1 MSEIIRS
8 LERDLNDFGDA
19 LHLIGG
25 DRLADRHPGEHAG
38 NFGAGAMAVPATPE
52 AAAAVVR
59 WCIKNDVPVVPQ
71 GGRTGLVGGGV
82 SRPGELILS
91 TARLDRIEA
100 IDPLARTVTVGA
112 GVTLQAL
119 QEATA
124 EAGLIPGIDIAARGS
139 ATIGGMIATNAGGI
153 LAFRNGVMRHQ
164 VLGIEAVMP
173 DGNLFCDLTR
183 VLKVSAGPD
192 IKQLLIGSEGA
203 YGFVTRAVLKL
214 ESFNPMRATALVGV
228 PDATAALALI
238 AQFRGRPALQ
248 LEGAE
253 LMWQRYLC
261 DSAAEKGFDL
271 GWLEAD
277 TPAILLMEVSAGSEA
292 EARAALED
300 GLAALWEEHG
310 LTCGIVAAS
319 LDQARR
325 FWALREDG
333 EFMYRHFPAAPS
345 FDVSV
350 PPGALDGYVAGL
362 RQRLKAV
369 DPGLDA
375 YVYGHIADGNLH
387 ISVIGNG
394 YSAPGSKEPI
404 ENAVYAGIAELGGS
418 FSAEHG
424 VGTEKR
430 RAYLSYGN
438 ASRRAVAQAIKA
450 ALDPKN
456 LFNPGKVPYRTDTPR
471 T

>member
-8 LERDLNDFGDA
+8 LQRDLNDFGED
-19 LHLIGG
+19 LHLIGSEK
-25 DRLADRHPGEHAG
+25 LADRHAGEHPG

-59 WCIKNDVPVVPQ
+59 WCAANGVPVVPQ
-71 GGRTGLVGGGV
+71 GGRTGLVGGGI

-100 IDPLARTVTVGA
+100 IDPLARTVTLGA

-119 QEATA
+119 QEAA
-124 EAGLIPGIDIAARGS
+124 AGFGLTPGIDLAARGS

-173 DGNLFCDLTR
+173 DGSLFSDLTR

-214 ESFNPMRATALVGV
+214 DSFNPMRATALVGV
-228 PDATAALALI
+228 RDAASALALI
-238 AQFRGRPALQ
+238 AHFRALPALQ

-253 LMWQRYLC
+253 LMWARYFR
-261 DSAAEKGFDL
+261 DSAGERRFDL
-271 GWLEAD
+271 DWLEDETA
-277 TPAILLMEVSAGSEA
+277 AVLLMEVSAASEA
-292 EARAALED
+292 EARDALEA
-300 GLAALWEEHG
+300 GLADLWERHG
-310 LTCGIVAAS
+310 LTSGIVAAS

-325 FWALREDG
+325 FWALREESD
-333 EFMYRHFPAAPS
+333 FIYRLHPAAPS
-345 FDVSV
+345 YDVSL
-350 PPGALDGYVAGL
+350 PPGALDDYAAGL
-362 RQRLKAV
+362 TARLKTV
-369 DPGLDA
+369 DPGFDA
-375 YVYGHIADGNLH
+375 YVYGHVADGNLH
-387 ISVIGNG
+387 ISVIGK
-394 YSAPGSKEPI
+394 SANAAALKEPI
-404 ENAVYAGIAELGGS
+404 EDAVYTGIAESGGS

-430 RAYLSYGN
+430 RAYLTYGN
-438 ASRRAVAQAIKA
+438 PARRAVAQAIKA
-450 ALDPKN
+450 AFDPEN
-456 LFNPGKVPYRTDTPR
+456 LFNPGKVPFRAD
-471 T
+471 

>member
-1 MSEIIRS
+1 MTEIIRS
-8 LERDLNDFGDA
+8 LQRDLNEFGED
-19 LHLIGG
+19 LHLIGSEK
-25 DRLADRHPGEHAG
+25 LSDRHPGEHRD
-38 NFGAGAMAVPATPE
+38 NFGAGAMAAPATPQ

-59 WCIKNDVPVVPQ
+59 WCVENDVPIVPQ
-71 GGRTGLVGGGV
+71 GGRTGLVGGGI

-91 TARLDRIEA
+91 TARLNRVEA

-119 QEATA
+119 QEAA
-124 EAGLIPGIDIAARGS
+124 AQVGLTPGIDIAARGS

-173 DGNLFCDLTR
+173 DGSLFSDLTR

-214 ESFNPMRATALVGV
+214 ESFNAMRATALVGV
-228 PDATAALALI
+228 KDATSALALI
-238 AQFRGRPALQ
+238 AHFRAQPALQ

-253 LMWQRYLC
+253 LMWRRYLS
-261 DSAAEKGFDL
+261 DSAKDKGFDL
-271 GWLEAD
+271 DWLEAE
-277 TPAILLMEVSAGSEA
+277 TPAILLMEVSAASE
-292 EARAALED
+292 EAARTALED
-300 GLAALWEEHG
+300 GLATLWEEQE
-310 LTCGIVAAS
+310 LTSGIVAAS

-333 EFMYRHFPAAPS
+333 DFMYRHFPAAPS

-350 PPGALDGYVAGL
+350 PPGALDAYVEGL
-362 RQRLKAV
+362 RARLKAI
-369 DPGLDA
+369 DARFDA

-387 ISVIGNG
+387 ISVIGDG
-394 YSAPGSKEPI
+394 VSAGAMKPPI
-404 ENAVYAGIAELGGS
+404 EDAVYTGVEQFGGS

-430 RAYLSYGN
+430 RAYLAYGN
-438 ASRRAVAQAIKA
+438 PARRAVAQAIKA

-456 LFNPGKVPYRTDTPR
+456 LFNPGKVPFRAD
-471 T
+471 

>member
-8 LERDLNDFGDA
+8 LQHDLNHFGED
-19 LHLIGG
+19 LHFIGSEK
-25 DRLADRHPGEHAG
+25 LADRHPGEHAD
-38 NFGAGAMAVPATPE
+38 NFGAGAMAQPATPQ

-59 WCIKNDVPVVPQ
+59 WCAENNVAVVPQ
-71 GGRTGLVGGGV
+71 GGRTGLVGGGI
-82 SRPGELILS
+82 SAPGQLILS
-91 TARLDRIEA
+91 TGRLNRIEA
-100 IDPLARTVTVGA
+100 IDPLARTATVGA

-119 QEATA
+119 QDAAA
-124 EAGLIPGIDIAARGS
+124 EFGLTPGIDLAARGS

-173 DGNLFCDLTR
+173 DGSLFSDLTR

-214 ESFNPMRATALVGV
+214 ENFNAMRATALVGV
-228 PDATAALALI
+228 KDATCALALI
-238 AQFRGRPALQ
+238 AHFRAKPALQ

-253 LMWQRYLC
+253 LMWQRYFR
-261 DSAAEKGFDL
+261 DSAGDKGFDL
-271 GWLEAD
+271 DWLEAD
-277 TPAILLMEVSAGSEA
+277 TPAVLLMEVSAGSEA
-292 EARAALED
+292 EARSALED
-300 GLAALWEEHG
+300 GLAELWEEQE
-310 LTCGIVAAS
+310 LTSGIVAAS

-333 EFMYRHFPAAPS
+333 DFMYRHFPAAPS
-345 FDVSV
+345 FDISV
-350 PPGALDGYVAGL
+350 PPASLDDYVAGL
-362 RQRLKAV
+362 RSRLKAV
-369 DPGLDA
+369 DASFDA

-387 ISVIGNG
+387 ISVIGKG
-394 YSAPGSKEPI
+394 AAAPGLKEPI
-404 ENAVYAGIAELGGS
+404 EDAIYTGVAEFGGS

-430 RAYLSYGN
+430 RAYLTYGN
-438 ASRRAVAQAIKA
+438 PARRAVAQAIKA

-456 LFNPGKVPYRTDTPR
+456 LFNPGKVPFRA
-471 T
+471 

>member
-8 LERDLNDFGDA
+8 LQHDLNHFGED
-19 LHLIGG
+19 LHLIGSEK
-25 DRLADRHPGEHAG
+25 LADRHPGEHAD
-38 NFGAGAMAVPATPE
+38 NFGAGAMAQPATPQ

-59 WCIKNDVPVVPQ
+59 WCAENNVAVVPQ
-71 GGRTGLVGGGV
+71 GGRTGLVGGGI
-82 SRPGELILS
+82 SAPGELILS
-91 TARLDRIEA
+91 TGRLNRIEA
-100 IDPLARTVTVGA
+100 IDPLARTATVGA

-119 QEATA
+119 QDAAA
-124 EAGLIPGIDIAARGS
+124 EFGLTPGIDLAARGS

-173 DGNLFCDLTR
+173 DGSLFSDLTR

-214 ESFNPMRATALVGV
+214 ENFNAMRATALVGV
-228 PDATAALALI
+228 KDATCALALI
-238 AQFRGRPALQ
+238 AHFRAKPALQ

-253 LMWQRYLC
+253 LMWQRYFR
-261 DSAAEKGFDL
+261 DSAGDKGFDL
-271 GWLEAD
+271 DWLEAD
-277 TPAILLMEVSAGSEA
+277 TPAVLLMEVSAGSEA
-292 EARAALED
+292 EARSALED
-300 GLAALWEEHG
+300 GLAELWEEQE
-310 LTCGIVAAS
+310 LTSGIVAAS

-333 EFMYRHFPAAPS
+333 DFMYRHFPAAPS
-345 FDVSV
+345 FDISV
-350 PPGALDGYVAGL
+350 PPASLDDYVAGL
-362 RQRLKAV
+362 RSRLKGV
-369 DPGLDA
+369 DASFDA

-387 ISVIGNG
+387 ISVIGKG
-394 YSAPGSKEPI
+394 AAAPGLKEPI
-404 ENAVYAGIAELGGS
+404 EDAIYTGVAEFGGS

-430 RAYLSYGN
+430 RAYLTYGN
-438 ASRRAVAQAIKA
+438 PARRAVAQAIKA

-456 LFNPGKVPYRTDTPR
+456 LFNPGKVPFRA
-471 T
+471 

>member
-1 MSEIIRS
+1 MSEIIQS
-8 LERDLNDFGDA
+8 LQRDLNEFGDD
-19 LHLIGG
+19 LHLVGG
-25 DRLADRHPGEHAG
+25 ERLADRHPGEHPG
-38 NFGAGAMAVPATPE
+38 NFGAGAMAMPATPE

-59 WCIKNDVPVVPQ
+59 WCAENGVPIVPQ

-82 SRPGELILS
+82 SRPGDLILS
-91 TARLDRIEA
+91 TARLNRIED

-124 EAGLIPGIDIAARGS
+124 EVGLIPGIDLAARGS

-173 DGNLFCDLTR
+173 DGSLFSDLTR

-203 YGFVTRAVLKL
+203 YGFVTRVVLKL

-228 PDATAALALI
+228 RDAASALALI
-238 AQFRGRPALQ
+238 GHFRALPALQ

-253 LMWQRYLC
+253 LMWRRYFL
-261 DSAAEKGFDL
+261 DSAGERGFDL
-271 GWLEAD
+271 DWLEDGTA
-277 TPAILLMEVSAGSEA
+277 AVLLMEVSAASEE
-292 EARAALED
+292 EARTALEE
-300 GLAALWEEHG
+300 GLADLWEQHG
-310 LTCGIVAAS
+310 LTSGIVAAS

-325 FWALREDG
+325 FWALREESD
-333 EFMYRHFPAAPS
+333 FIYRLHPAAPS
-345 FDVSV
+345 FDVSL
-350 PPGALDGYVAGL
+350 PPGALDVYVADL
-362 RQRLKAV
+362 SARLKAV
-369 DPGLDA
+369 HPGFDA
-375 YVYGHIADGNLH
+375 YVYGHVADGNLH
-387 ISVIGNG
+387 LSVIGEG
-394 YSAPGSKEPI
+394 AAAPAVKDAI
-404 ENAVYAGIAELGGS
+404 EDAVYTGVTEAGGS

-430 RAYLSYGN
+430 RAYLTYGN
-438 ASRRAVAQAIKA
+438 PARRALAQAIKA

-456 LFNPGKVPYRTDTPR
+456 LFNPGKVPYRAD
-471 T
+471 

>member
-1 MSEIIRS
+1 MSEFIRS
-8 LERDLNDFGDA
+8 LRRDLNDFGED
-19 LHLIGG
+19 LHLIGS
-25 DRLADRHPGEHAG
+25 DRLGNRHPGEHRD
-38 NFGAGAMAVPATPE
+38 NLGAGVMAEPATSQ

-59 WCIKNDVPVVPQ
+59 WCLQNDVPIVPQ
-71 GGRTGLVGGGV
+71 GGRTGLVGGGI
-82 SRPGELILS
+82 SRTGDLILS
-91 TARLDRIEA
+91 TARLTRIEA

-124 EAGLIPGIDIAARGS
+124 QFGLIPGIDLAARGS

-173 DGNLFCDLTR
+173 DGTLFSDLTR

-203 YGFVTRAVLKL
+203 FGFVTRAVLKL

-228 PDATAALALI
+228 RDATSALALI
-238 AQFRGRPALQ
+238 AHFRAQPALQ

-253 LMWQRYLC
+253 LMWQRHFR
-261 DSAAEKGFDL
+261 DSAADKAFGLD
-271 GWLEAD
+271 WLEAD
-277 TPAILLMEVSAGSEA
+277 TPAVLLMEMSAGSEA
-292 EARAALED
+292 EARGALED
-300 GLAALWEEHG
+300 GLAELWEEQG
-310 LTCGIVAAS
+310 LTSGIVASS

-333 EFMYRHFPAAPS
+333 DFMYRHFPAAPS

-350 PPGALDGYVAGL
+350 PPGALDEYAAGL
-362 RQRLKAV
+362 SARLKAI
-369 DPGLDA
+369 DAGFTA

-387 ISVIGNG
+387 ISVIGDG
-394 YSAPGSKEPI
+394 VAGAAFKEPI
-404 ENAVYAGIAELGGS
+404 EDAVYTGVAELGGS

-430 RAYLSYGN
+430 RAYLTYGN
-438 ASRRAVAQAIKA
+438 PARRAVAQAIKA

-456 LFNPGKVPYRTDTPR
+456 LFNPGKVPYRAD
-471 T
+471 

>member
-8 LERDLNDFGDA
+8 LQQDLNEFGTD

-25 DRLADRHPGEHAG
+25 EKLNGRHPGEHPD
-38 NFGAGAMAVPATPE
+38 NFGAGAMAQPATPE
-52 AAAAVVR
+52 AAVAIVR
-59 WCIKNDVPVVPQ
+59 WCIENNVPVVPQ
-71 GGRTGLVGGGV
+71 GGRTGLVGGGI

-91 TARLDRIEA
+91 TAKLDRIEA
-100 IDPLARTVTVGA
+100 IDPLARTATVGA

-119 QEATA
+119 QEAAA
-124 EAGLIPGIDIAARGS
+124 EFGLTPGIDLAARGS

-173 DGNLFCDLTR
+173 DGSLVSDLTR

-203 YGFVTRAVLKL
+203 YGFVTRAVVKL
-214 ESFNPMRATALVGV
+214 ESLNPVRATALVGV
-228 PDATAALALI
+228 PDATSALALI
-238 AQFRGRPALQ
+238 GYFRAQPSLQ

-253 LMWQRYLC
+253 LMWRNFFV
-261 DSAAEKGFDL
+261 DSARERSFEVD
-271 GWLEAD
+271 WLDEE
-277 TPAILLMEVSAGSEA
+277 TPAVLLMEVSAASE
-292 EARAALED
+292 ENARSALED
-300 GLAALWEEHG
+300 GLAGLWEERG
-310 LTCGIVAAS
+310 LTSGIVAAS
-319 LDQARR
+319 IDQARR
-325 FWALREDG
+325 FWALREESD
-333 EFMYRHFPAAPS
+333 FIYRVQPGAPS

-350 PPGALDGYVAGL
+350 PPGALDAYVAGL
-362 RQRLKAV
+362 KARLKAV
-369 DPGLDA
+369 DSGFDA

-387 ISVIGNG
+387 ISVIGGGVTATNLK
-394 YSAPGSKEPI
+394 AAI
-404 ENAVYAGIAELGGS
+404 EDAVYTGVAEAGGS

-430 RAYLSYGN
+430 RAYLTFGN
-438 ASRRAVAQAIKA
+438 SPRRAVAQAIKA

-456 LFNPGKVPYRTDTPR
+456 LFNPGKVPYRAD
-471 T
+471 

>member
-8 LERDLNDFGDA
+8 LQRDLNEFGGD
-19 LHLIGG
+19 LHLIG
-25 DRLADRHPGEHAG
+25 ADTLGGRHPGEHPD
-38 NFGAGAMAVPATPE
+38 NFGAGAMAMPATPQ

-59 WCIKNDVPVVPQ
+59 WCAQNGVPIVPQ
-71 GGRTGLVGGGV
+71 GGRTGLVGGGI

-91 TARLDRIEA
+91 TARLDRIEE

-124 EAGLIPGIDIAARGS
+124 AFSLTPGIDLAARGS

-164 VLGIEAVMP
+164 VLGLEAVMP
-173 DGNLFCDLTR
+173 DGSLFSDLTR

-228 PDATAALALI
+228 RDAASALALI
-238 AQFRGRPALQ
+238 GHFRSLPALQ

-253 LMWQRYLC
+253 LMWQRYFL
-261 DSAAEKGFDL
+261 DSAGERGFDL
-271 GWLEAD
+271 DWLEDD
-277 TPAILLMEVSAGSEA
+277 TAAVLLMEVSAAGEE
-292 EARAALED
+292 EARTALEE
-300 GLAALWEEHG
+300 GLAGLWEQHG
-310 LTCGIVAAS
+310 LTSGIVAVS

-325 FWALREDG
+325 FWALREESD
-333 EFMYRHFPAAPS
+333 FIYRLHPAAPS
-345 FDVSV
+345 YDVSL
-350 PPGALDGYVAGL
+350 PPGALDAYVADLGA
-362 RQRLKAV
+362 RLKAV
-369 DPGLDA
+369 DPGFDA
-375 YVYGHIADGNLH
+375 YVYGHVADGNLH
-387 ISVIGNG
+387 LSVIGEG
-394 YSAPGSKEPI
+394 AAAPAVKDAI
-404 ENAVYAGIAELGGS
+404 EDAVYTGVTEAGGS

-430 RAYLSYGN
+430 RAYLTYGN
-438 ASRRAVAQAIKA
+438 PARRALAQAIKA

-456 LFNPGKVPYRTDTPR
+456 LFNPGKVPYRAD
-471 T
+471 

>member
-8 LERDLNDFGDA
+8 LQRDLNDFGED
-19 LHLIGG
+19 LHLIGSEKLG
-25 DRLADRHPGEHAG
+25 DRHPGEHRD
-38 NFGAGAMAVPATPE
+38 NFGAGAMAQPATPE

-59 WCIKNDVPVVPQ
+59 WCVENDVPIVPQ
-71 GGRTGLVGGGV
+71 GGRTGLVGGGI

-91 TARLDRIEA
+91 TARLNRIEA
-100 IDPLARTVTVGA
+100 IDPLARTVTLGA

-119 QEATA
+119 QDATA
-124 EAGLIPGIDIAARGS
+124 DVGLIPGIDLAARGS

-173 DGNLFCDLTR
+173 DGSLFSDLTR

-203 YGFVTRAVLKL
+203 YGLVTRAVLKL

-228 PDATAALALI
+228 KDAKSALALI
-238 AQFRGRPALQ
+238 AHFRAAPALQ

-253 LMWQRYLC
+253 LMWQRYLR
-261 DSAAEKGFDL
+261 DSAKDKGFDL
-271 GWLEAD
+271 DWLEED
-277 TPAILLMEVSAGSEA
+277 TPAILLMEVSAASEA
-292 EARAALED
+292 DARTALED
-300 GLAALWEEHG
+300 GLASLWEEHD
-310 LTCGIVAAS
+310 LTSGIVASS

-333 EFMYRHFPAAPS
+333 DFMYRHFPAAPS
-345 FDVSV
+345 FDISV
-350 PPGALDGYVAGL
+350 PPGALDDYVAGL
-362 RQRLKAV
+362 RARLTAI
-369 DPGLDA
+369 DAGFDA

-394 YSAPGSKEPI
+394 VTASAVKAPI
-404 ENAVYAGIAELGGS
+404 EDAVYTGIAEFGGS

-430 RAYLSYGN
+430 RAYLTYGN
-438 ASRRAVAQAIKA
+438 AARRAVAQAIKA

-456 LFNPGKVPYRTDTPR
+456 LFNPGKVPYRAD
-471 T
+471 

>member
-8 LERDLNDFGDA
+8 LQRDLNHFGED
-19 LHLIGG
+19 LHLIGSE
-25 DRLADRHPGEHAG
+25 RLGNRHPGEHRD
-38 NFGAGAMAVPATPE
+38 NFGAGAMTEPATPE
-52 AAAAVVR
+52 AAAAIVR
-59 WCIKNDVPVVPQ
+59 WCLEHTVPIVPQ
-71 GGRTGLVGGGV
+71 GGRTGLVGGGI

-91 TARLDRIEA
+91 TARLNRIEI

-124 EAGLIPGIDIAARGS
+124 EVGLVPGIDLAARGS

-173 DGNLFCDLTR
+173 DGTLFSDLTR

-228 PDATAALALI
+228 RDATSALALI
-238 AQFRGRPALQ
+238 ARFRSQPALQ

-253 LMWQRYLC
+253 LMWQRYLR
-261 DSAAEKGFDL
+261 DSAADKGFDL
-271 GWLEAD
+271 DWLEGDA
-277 TPAILLMEVSAGSEA
+277 PAILLMEVSAGSEA
-292 EARAALED
+292 EAREALEE
-300 GLAALWEEHG
+300 GLSALWEEQG
-310 LTCGIVAAS
+310 LSSGIVAAS

-333 EFMYRHFPAAPS
+333 DFMYRHFPAAPS

-350 PPGALDGYVAGL
+350 PPGALDDYVTGL
-362 RQRLKAV
+362 RSRLKAI
-369 DPGLDA
+369 DASFDA

-387 ISVIGNG
+387 ISVIGDG
-394 YSAPGSKEPI
+394 VAGATFKEPI
-404 ENAVYAGIAELGGS
+404 EDAVYSGVAELGGS

-430 RAYLSYGN
+430 RAYLTYGN
-438 ASRRAVAQAIKA
+438 PARRAVAHAIKA
-450 ALDPKN
+450 ALDPNN
-456 LFNPGKVPYRTDTPR
+456 LFNPGKVPYRAD
-471 T
+471 

>member
-1 MSEIIRS
+1 MSEFIRS
-8 LERDLNDFGDA
+8 LRRDLNDFGED

-25 DRLADRHPGEHAG
+25 DRLGNRHPGEHRD
-38 NFGAGAMAVPATPE
+38 NLGAGVMAEPATSQ

-59 WCIKNDVPVVPQ
+59 WCLQNDVPIVPQ
-71 GGRTGLVGGGV
+71 GGLTGLVGGGI
-82 SRPGELILS
+82 SRPGDLILS
-91 TARLDRIEA
+91 TARLTRIEA

-124 EAGLIPGIDIAARGS
+124 AFGLVPGIDIAARGS

-173 DGNLFCDLTR
+173 DGTLFSDLTR

-203 YGFVTRAVLKL
+203 FGFVTRAVLKL

-228 PDATAALALI
+228 RDATSALALI
-238 AQFRGRPALQ
+238 AHFRAQPALQ

-253 LMWQRYLC
+253 LMWQRHFR
-261 DSAAEKGFDL
+261 DSAADKAFGLD
-271 GWLEAD
+271 WLEAD
-277 TPAILLMEVSAGSEA
+277 TPAVLLMEVSAGNEA
-292 EARAALED
+292 EARGALED
-300 GLAALWEEHG
+300 GLAELWEEQE
-310 LTCGIVAAS
+310 LTSGIVASS

-333 EFMYRHFPAAPS
+333 DFMYRHFPAAPS

-350 PPGALDGYVAGL
+350 PPGALDEYAAGL
-362 RQRLKAV
+362 WARLKAI
-369 DPGLDA
+369 DAGFTA

-387 ISVIGNG
+387 ISVIGDG
-394 YSAPGSKEPI
+394 VAGAAFKEPI
-404 ENAVYAGIAELGGS
+404 EDAVYTGVAELGGS

-430 RAYLSYGN
+430 RAYLTYGN
-438 ASRRAVAQAIKA
+438 PARRAVAQAIKA

-456 LFNPGKVPYRTDTPR
+456 LFNPGKVPYRAD
-471 T
+471 

>member
-8 LERDLNDFGDA
+8 LQRDLNNFGED
-19 LHLIGG
+19 LHLVGSE
-25 DRLADRHPGEHAG
+25 RLANRHPGEHRD
-38 NFGAGAMAVPATPE
+38 NFGAGVLVEPATPE

-59 WCIKNDVPVVPQ
+59 WCLENDVPIVPQ
-71 GGRTGLVGGGV
+71 GGRTGLVGGGI

-91 TARLDRIEA
+91 TARLNRIKA

-124 EAGLIPGIDIAARGS
+124 EVGLIPGIDLAARGS

-173 DGNLFCDLTR
+173 DGTLFSDLTR

-214 ESFNPMRATALVGV
+214 ESFNPMRATALVGLR
-228 PDATAALALI
+228 DATSALALI
-238 AQFRGRPALQ
+238 THFRAQPALQ

-253 LMWQRYLC
+253 LMWQRYLR
-261 DSAAEKGFDL
+261 DSAGDKGFDL
-271 GWLEAD
+271 GWLEDD
-277 TPAILLMEVSAGSEA
+277 TPAILLMEVSAESE
-292 EARAALED
+292 EQAREALEE
-300 GLAALWEEHG
+300 GLAGLWEEHG
-310 LTCGIVAAS
+310 LTSGIVAAS

-333 EFMYRHFPAAPS
+333 DFMYRHFPAAPS
-345 FDVSV
+345 YDVSV
-350 PPGALDGYVAGL
+350 PPGSLDDYVAGL
-362 RQRLKAV
+362 RARLKAI
-369 DPGLDA
+369 DPGFDA

-387 ISVIGNG
+387 LSVIGEG
-394 YSAPGSKEPI
+394 VTAAALKAPI
-404 ENAVYAGIAELGGS
+404 EDAVYTGVAEFGGS

-430 RAYLSYGN
+430 RAYLTYGN
-438 ASRRAVAQAIKA
+438 AARRAVAQAIKA

-456 LFNPGKVPYRTDTPR
+456 LFNPGKVPYRAD
-471 T
+471 

>member
-1 MSEIIRS
+1 MTEIIRS
-8 LERDLNDFGDA
+8 LQRDLNDFGDD
-19 LHLIGG
+19 LGIIGT
-25 DRLADRHPGEHAG
+25 DRLATLHPGEHHG
-38 NFGAGAMAVPATPE
+38 NLGAGAMAQPATPE
-52 AAAAVVR
+52 AAVAIVR
-59 WCIKNDVPVVPQ
+59 WCLKNDVAIVPQ
-71 GGRTGLVGGGV
+71 GGRTGLVGGGI
-82 SRPGELILS
+82 SRTGELILS
-91 TARLDRIEA
+91 TARLNRIEA

-124 EAGLIPGIDIAARGS
+124 AFGLVPGIDLAARGS

-173 DGNLFCDLTR
+173 DGTLLSDLTR

-214 ESFNPMRATALVGV
+214 ETFNPMRATALVGV
-228 PDATAALALI
+228 ANAASALALV
-238 AQFRGRPALQ
+238 ARFRAEPGVQ

-253 LMWQRYLC
+253 LMWQRYLR
-261 DSAAEKGFDL
+261 DSAGDKGFDL
-271 GWLEAD
+271 GWLEGPA
-277 TPAILLMEVSAGSEA
+277 PAILLIEISAGSESA
-292 EARAALED
+292 ARGALED
-300 GLAALWEEHG
+300 GLAELWEEQG
-310 LTCGIVAAS
+310 LTSAILAAS

-333 EFMYRHFPAAPS
+333 DFMYRHFPAAPS

-350 PPGALDGYVAGL
+350 PPGALDDYVAGL
-362 RQRLKAV
+362 RARLAAV
-369 DPGLDA
+369 DPDLDA

-387 ISVIGNG
+387 ISVIGKG
-394 YSAPGSKEPI
+394 AASAGFKEPI
-404 ENAVYAGIAELGGS
+404 EDAVYSGVAGLGGS

-430 RAYLSYGN
+430 RAYLTYGN
-438 ASRRAVAQAIKA
+438 PQCRAVADAIKA

-456 LFNPGKVPYRTDTPR
+456 LFNPGKVPYGAG
-471 T
+471 

>member
-1 MSEIIRS
+1 MTEIIRS
-8 LERDLNDFGDA
+8 LQRDLNNFGED
-19 LHLIGG
+19 LHLVGSE
-25 DRLADRHPGEHAG
+25 RLANRHPGEHRD
-38 NFGAGAMAVPATPE
+38 NFGAGALAEPATPE

-59 WCIKNDVPVVPQ
+59 WCLENDVPIVPQ
-71 GGRTGLVGGGV
+71 GGRTGLVGGGI

-91 TARLDRIEA
+91 TGRLNRIEA

-112 GVTLQAL
+112 GATLQAL

-124 EAGLIPGIDIAARGS
+124 EVGLIPGIDLAARGS

-173 DGNLFCDLTR
+173 DGTLFSDLTR

-214 ESFNPMRATALVGV
+214 ESFNPMRATALVGLR
-228 PDATAALALI
+228 DATSALALI
-238 AQFRGRPALQ
+238 AHFRAQPALQ

-253 LMWQRYLC
+253 LMWQRYLR
-261 DSAAEKGFDL
+261 DSAGDKGFDL
-271 GWLEAD
+271 GWLEDD
-277 TPAILLMEVSAGSEA
+277 TPAILLMEVSAESE
-292 EARAALED
+292 EQAREALEE

-310 LTCGIVAAS
+310 LTSGIVAAS

-333 EFMYRHFPAAPS
+333 DFMYRHFPAAPS
-345 FDVSV
+345 YDVSV
-350 PPGALDGYVAGL
+350 PPGSLDDYVADL
-362 RQRLKAV
+362 RARLKAI
-369 DPGLDA
+369 DAGFDA

-387 ISVIGNG
+387 LSVIGEG
-394 YSAPGSKEPI
+394 VTAAALKAPI
-404 ENAVYAGIAELGGS
+404 EDAVYTGVAEFGGS

-430 RAYLSYGN
+430 RAYLTYGN
-438 ASRRAVAQAIKA
+438 PARRAVAQAIKA

-456 LFNPGKVPYRTDTPR
+456 LFNPGKVPYRAD
-471 T
+471 

>member
-1 MSEIIRS
+1 MTEIIRS
-8 LERDLNDFGDA
+8 LQRDLNDFGED
-19 LHLIGG
+19 LHLVGSE
-25 DRLADRHPGEHAG
+25 RLANRHPGEHRD
-38 NFGAGAMAVPATPE
+38 NFGAGALAEPATPE

-59 WCIKNDVPVVPQ
+59 WCLENDVPIVPQ
-71 GGRTGLVGGGV
+71 GGRTGLVGGGI

-91 TARLDRIEA
+91 TARLNRIEA

-124 EAGLIPGIDIAARGS
+124 EVGLIPGIDLAARGS

-164 VLGIEAVMP
+164 VLGIEAIMP
-173 DGNLFCDLTR
+173 DGTLFSDLTR

-214 ESFNPMRATALVGV
+214 ESFNPMRATALVGLR
-228 PDATAALALI
+228 DANSALALI
-238 AQFRGRPALQ
+238 AHFRAQPALQ

-253 LMWQRYLC
+253 LMWQRYLRG
-261 DSAAEKGFDL
+261 SAGDKGFDL
-271 GWLEAD
+271 GWLEDD
-277 TPAILLMEVSAGSEA
+277 TPAILLMEVSAESE
-292 EARAALED
+292 EQAREALEE
-300 GLAALWEEHG
+300 GLAALWEEHA
-310 LTCGIVAAS
+310 LTSGIVAAS

-333 EFMYRHFPAAPS
+333 DFMYRHFPAAPS
-345 FDVSV
+345 YDVSV
-350 PPGALDGYVAGL
+350 PPGSLDDYVAGL
-362 RQRLKAV
+362 RARLKAI
-369 DPGLDA
+369 DPGFDA

-387 ISVIGNG
+387 LSVIGEG
-394 YSAPGSKEPI
+394 VTAPALKAPI
-404 ENAVYAGIAELGGS
+404 EDAVYTGVAEFGGS

-430 RAYLSYGN
+430 RAYLTYGN
-438 ASRRAVAQAIKA
+438 PARRAVAQAIKA

-456 LFNPGKVPYRTDTPR
+456 LFNPGKVPYRAD
-471 T
+471 

>member
-1 MSEIIRS
+1 MTEIIAS
-8 LERDLNDFGDA
+8 LHHDLNGFGEN
-19 LHLIGG
+19 LVLIGSDG
-25 DRLADRHPGEHAG
+25 LQARHPGEHPD
-38 NFGAGAMAVPATPE
+38 NFGAGVMAEPVTPE

-59 WCIKNDVPVVPQ
+59 WCVDHDVPVVPQ
-71 GGRTGLVGGGV
+71 GGRTGLVGGGI
-82 SRPGELILS
+82 STPGELILS
-91 TARLDRIEA
+91 TGRLNRIEA
-100 IDPLARTVTVGA
+100 IDPLARTATVQA

-119 QEATA
+119 QEAA
-124 EAGLIPGIDIAARGS
+124 AAHGLVPGIDIAARGS

-164 VLGIEAVMP
+164 VLGLEAVLP
-173 DGNLFCDLTR
+173 DGSLFSDLTQ

-228 PDATAALALI
+228 KDAASALAVI
-238 AQFRGRPALQ
+238 AHFRALPAAQ

-253 LMWQRYLC
+253 LMWRPFLR
-261 DSAAEKGFDL
+261 DSAADKSFDL

-277 TPAILLMEVSAGSEA
+277 TPAVLLMEISAASEE
-292 EARAALED
+292 EARNALEE
-300 GLAALWEEHG
+300 GLATLWEDLG
-310 LTCGIVAAS
+310 LESAIVASS

-333 EFMYRHFPAAPS
+333 DFMYRLHPAAPS

-350 PPGALDGYVAGL
+350 PPGALDAYVAGL
-362 RQRLKAV
+362 LARLKAI
-369 DPGLDA
+369 DAGFGA
-375 YVYGHIADGNLH
+375 YVYGHVADGNLH
-387 ISVIGNG
+387 LSVTGAG
-394 YSAPGSKEPI
+394 SAAASLHDAVED
-404 ENAVYAGIAELGGS
+404 AVYTTVAECGGS

-424 VGTEKR
+424 VGLEKR
-430 RAYLSYGN
+430 RAYLTYGN
-438 ASRRAVAQAIKA
+438 AARRAAAQAIKA

-456 LFNPGKVPYRTDTPR
+456 LFNPGKVPYRAA
-471 T
+471 

>member
-8 LERDLNDFGDA
+8 LQDDLNEFGTD
-19 LHLIGG
+19 LHLIGSEVLTG
-25 DRLADRHPGEHAG
+25 RHPGEHLD
-38 NFGAGAMAVPATPE
+38 NFGAGAMAQPATPE
-52 AAAAVVR
+52 AAAAIVR
-59 WCIKNDVPVVPQ
+59 WCVENNVPIVPQ
-71 GGRTGLVGGGV
+71 GGRTGLVGGGI

-91 TARLDRIEA
+91 TAKLDRIEA
-100 IDPLARTVTVGA
+100 IDPLARTATVGA

-119 QEATA
+119 QEAAA
-124 EAGLIPGIDIAARGS
+124 EFGLTPGIDLAARGT

-173 DGNLFCDLTR
+173 DGSLVSDLTR

-203 YGFVTRAVLKL
+203 YGFVTRAVVKL

-228 PDATAALALI
+228 PDAASALALI
-238 AQFRGRPALQ
+238 GHFRAQPALQ

-253 LMWQRYLC
+253 LMWRNFFV
-261 DSAAEKGFDL
+261 DSARERHFEVD
-271 GWLEAD
+271 WLDGE
-277 TPAILLMEVSAGSEA
+277 TPAVLLMEVSAASE
-292 EARAALED
+292 EDARSTLED

-310 LTCGIVAAS
+310 LTSGIVAAS

-325 FWALREDG
+325 FWALREESD
-333 EFMYRHFPAAPS
+333 FIYRVQPGAPS

-350 PPGALDGYVAGL
+350 PPGALNAYVAGL
-362 RQRLKAV
+362 KARLKAA
-369 DPGLDA
+369 DSGFDA

-387 ISVIGNG
+387 ISVIGDG
-394 YSAPGSKEPI
+394 VTAADLKGPI
-404 ENAVYAGIAELGGS
+404 EDAVYTGVAEAGGS

-430 RAYLSYGN
+430 RAYLAFGN
-438 ASRRAVAQAIKA
+438 PARRAVAQAIKA

-456 LFNPGKVPYRTDTPR
+456 LFNPGKVPYRAD
-471 T
+471 

>member
-1 MSEIIRS
+1 MSDLIRS
-8 LERDLNDFGDA
+8 IERDLNEFGAD

-25 DRLADRHPGEHAG
+25 EKLAGRHPGEHPD
-38 NFGAGAMAVPATPE
+38 NLGAGVMAEPATPE
-52 AAAAVVR
+52 AAAAIVR
-59 WCIKNDVPVVPQ
+59 WCVENGVPVVPQ

-91 TARLDRIEA
+91 TARLNRIEA

-124 EAGLIPGIDIAARGS
+124 EAGLIPGIDLAARGS

-173 DGNLFCDLTR
+173 DGSLFSDLTR

-228 PDATAALALI
+228 EDAVSALALI
-238 AQFRGRPALQ
+238 AHFRAQPALQ

-253 LMWQRYLC
+253 LMWRRYFV
-261 DSAAEKGFDL
+261 DSAQERGFDL
-271 GWLEAD
+271 DWLEDD
-277 TPAILLMEVSAGSEA
+277 TAAVLLLEVSGASETD
-292 EARAALED
+292 ARTALEE
-300 GLAALWEEHG
+300 GLAELWEAHG

-325 FWALREDG
+325 FWALREESD
-333 EFMYRHFPAAPS
+333 FIYRLHPAAPS
-345 FDVSV
+345 YDVSL
-350 PPGALDGYVAGL
+350 PPGALDEYVAGL
-362 RQRLKAV
+362 HARLKAV
-369 DPGLDA
+369 DAGFDA
-375 YVYGHIADGNLH
+375 YVYGHVADGNLH
-387 ISVIGNG
+387 ISVMGAG
-394 YSAPGSKEPI
+394 SAEAAVKEPV
-404 ENAVYAGIAELGGS
+404 EDAVYTDVAELGGS

-424 VGTEKR
+424 VGVEKR
-430 RAYLSYGN
+430 RAYLLYGN
-438 ASRRAVAQAIKA
+438 PARRALAQAIKA
-450 ALDPKN
+450 ALDPKG
-456 LFNPGKVPYRTDTPR
+456 LFNPGKVPYRAE
-471 T
+471 

>member
-8 LERDLNDFGDA
+8 LQQDLNEFGTD

-25 DRLADRHPGEHAG
+25 EKLNGRHPGEHPD
-38 NFGAGAMAVPATPE
+38 NFGAGAMAQPATPE
-52 AAAAVVR
+52 AAVAIVR
-59 WCIKNDVPVVPQ
+59 WCIENNVPVVPQ
-71 GGRTGLVGGGV
+71 GGRTGLVGGGI

-91 TARLDRIEA
+91 TAKLDRIEA
-100 IDPLARTVTVGA
+100 IDPLARTATVGA

-119 QEATA
+119 QEAAA
-124 EAGLIPGIDIAARGS
+124 EFGLTPGIDLAARGS

-164 VLGIEAVMP
+164 VLGVEAVMP
-173 DGNLFCDLTR
+173 DGSLVSDLTR

-203 YGFVTRAVLKL
+203 YGFVTRAVVKL
-214 ESFNPMRATALVGV
+214 ESFNPIRATALVGV
-228 PDATAALALI
+228 PDATSALALI
-238 AQFRGRPALQ
+238 GYFRAQPSLQ

-253 LMWQRYLC
+253 LMWRNFFV
-261 DSAAEKGFDL
+261 DSARERSFEVD
-271 GWLEAD
+271 WLDEE
-277 TPAILLMEVSAGSEA
+277 TPAVLLMEVSAASE
-292 EARAALED
+292 ENARSALED
-300 GLAALWEEHG
+300 GLAGLWEEHG
-310 LTCGIVAAS
+310 LTSGIVAAS

-325 FWALREDG
+325 FWALREESD
-333 EFMYRHFPAAPS
+333 FIYRVQPGAPS

-350 PPGALDGYVAGL
+350 PPGALDAYVTGL
-362 RQRLKAV
+362 KARLKAV
-369 DPGLDA
+369 DPGFDA

-387 ISVIGNG
+387 ISVIGDG
-394 YSAPGSKEPI
+394 VAAADLKAAI
-404 ENAVYAGIAELGGS
+404 EDAVYTSVAEAGGS

-430 RAYLSYGN
+430 RAYLTFGN
-438 ASRRAVAQAIKA
+438 SARRAVAQAIKA

-456 LFNPGKVPYRTDTPR
+456 LFNPGKVPYRAD
-471 T
+471 